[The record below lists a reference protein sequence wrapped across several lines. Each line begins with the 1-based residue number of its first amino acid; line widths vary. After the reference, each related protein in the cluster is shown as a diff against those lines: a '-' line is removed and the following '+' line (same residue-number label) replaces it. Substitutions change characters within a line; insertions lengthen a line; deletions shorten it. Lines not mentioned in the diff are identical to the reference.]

1 MSQGTTSPGSDVT
14 NQEENVKS
22 RKKRNSM
29 LPWPFRGWQSSFSLG
44 IPLPNY
50 LFNPLNLGFNPHIL
64 PNLDF
69 QLLSRASPQLPL
81 WQPTA
86 PGRGHKF
93 SSSLAYQV
101 YFLFLT
107 IFHTWLTRWY
117 LFFFN
122 NLFGSFYS
130 TPNAFYFSFLSPL

>member
-1 MSQGTTSPGSDVT
+1 MYQGTTSPGSDLT

-101 YFLFLT
+101 YFF
-107 IFHTWLTRWY
+107 IFDNFSY
-117 LFFFN
+117 LA
-122 NLFGSFYS
+122 YEVV
-130 TPNAFYFSFLSPL
+130 SFLFQQPVWLLL

>member
-1 MSQGTTSPGSDVT
+1 MYQGTTSPGSDLT

-101 YFLFLT
+101 ILPF
-107 IFHTWLTRWY
+107 FHIWLTTWY
-117 LFFFN
+117 LFFSTAC
-122 NLFGSFYS
+122 LASFIAHQM
-130 TPNAFYFSFLSPL
+130 PSFRSPL